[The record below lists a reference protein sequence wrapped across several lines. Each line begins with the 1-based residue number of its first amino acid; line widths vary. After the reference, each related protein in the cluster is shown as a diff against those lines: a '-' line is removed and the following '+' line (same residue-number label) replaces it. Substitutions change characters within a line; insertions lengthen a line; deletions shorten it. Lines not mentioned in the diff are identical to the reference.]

1 MDDRTE
7 TTRMDPL
14 VDLQVT
20 KKEPRRKGAPAG
32 VLLDNKPAEG
42 LALSRLIRADGAIV
56 PSPASRNQTSPMR
69 CESVRPDSGGP
80 SEKLLHGGGV
90 LSATPHKTGF
100 ILYGIDSGDWPTT
113 RVPDNSPMHC
123 ESRPRASLSLS
134 GRETRSIGTIAQR
147 NAP

>member
-69 CESVRPDSGGP
+69 CESVRPNSGGP
-80 SEKLLHGGGV
+80 SVKLLLGSGAV
-90 LSATPHKTGF
+90 SAAPDKTGF
-100 ILYGIDSGDWPTT
+100 ILYGIHPATGPRHGFPTIAA
-113 RVPDNSPMHC
+113 SP
-123 ESRPRASLSLS
+123 ESQDQERPLSLS
-134 GRETRSIGTIAQR
+134 GRETRSSGTM
-147 NAP
+147 AP